1 MSTLNVL
8 DYLALYISGVAHL
21 RHKPSLFPQAAPY
34 YPAQYGNFHCVADAA
49 YTQLQIDPLHH
60 VVVAPQPTPQ
70 QLRQMELEAEQRALE
85 ARIAAE
91 RAQLDDERAAQY
103 AQLQAERMAL
113 REQQRLNR
121 SNSLKTVPSTDFTP
135 VSARKKMSTALIPE
149 YTTEESIPGLA
160 HEDTSQEDIGHDSLV
175 SDPGAQQQRYDEAR
189 YQQEQELLQL
199 QQQKEFRD
207 LQHQQQKLHQR
218 HQQQLLQQQM
228 QHQERLRQD
237 ELQAQQL
244 ARREMDTAGY
254 TPSEALYDLD
264 MSAIHAQ
271 QWNNAAVGGI
281 RESVEMSP
289 MSPPIFQYLLEPSA
303 PGYALPTEDIQDITQ
318 FLDTAEAPEEYPGDS
333 GKSEHYYS
341 EGEFEAEAE
350 YYPEQEEQ
358 GATTARAAV
367 GGDRDDNVGDEQSQ
381 RTPGSTPGE
390 ATARSELS
398 NKDNHTAPQAVPD
411 SARSWS
417 DHSQHSTCSAD
428 MVNQPSRKV
437 ATAPRF
443 NQKSEGVQDSD
454 SQVLATG
461 AALQYQDID
470 DRAQSPHAAPQLSV
484 QCDSPDSAPAS
495 STKHQAPRGLAPAAE
510 PTTAF
515 PQARSPPARKQSRAR
530 ESFPVDAAPAA
541 SAEVLE
547 TVGDRLGFAPV
558 QDTSSSGK
566 DAANIFVE
574 TGSEQALAGEP
585 RHAGSSVSTPARG
598 APPLVRTP
606 HAQRQDLPAEKFTGV
621 SQKVSAED
629 V

>member
-21 RHKPSLFPQAAPY
+21 RYKPSLFPQAAPY

-70 QLRQMELEAEQRALE
+70 QLRQMELEAERRALE

-91 RAQLDDERAAQY
+91 RAQLDEERAAQY

-135 VSARKKMSTALIPE
+135 VSARKKMSTALVPE

-228 QHQERLRQD
+228 QHQERLRQE
-237 ELQAQQL
+237 ELQAQQH
-244 ARREMDTAGY
+244 AQREMGTAGY

-333 GKSEHYYS
+333 VKSEHYYS

-350 YYPEQEEQ
+350 YYPEQEGQ
-358 GATTARAAV
+358 GVAAEEEVGRSDRGSNVTEESHRAP
-367 GGDRDDNVGDEQSQ
+367 DSSQ
-381 RTPGSTPGE
+381 GE
-390 ATARSELS
+390 ASARTDRSDMDH
-398 NKDNHTAPQAVPD
+398 NTTPQAAPD
-411 SARSWS
+411 STRSWS

-443 NQKSEGVQDSD
+443 NQKSEGAQDSGNLVLD
-454 SQVLATG
+454 TDAVRPSQHT
-461 AALQYQDID
+461 D
-470 DRAQSPHAAPQLSV
+470 DRAQSPHATPQLSV

-495 STKHQAPRGLAPAAE
+495 SAKHHAPTGLAPAAE
-510 PTTAF
+510 PSTAF
-515 PQARSPPARKQSRAR
+515 PQARSLPARKQSRAR

-541 SAEVLE
+541 SAEVSE
-547 TVGDRLGFAPV
+547 TAGEPVRNAPV
-558 QDTSSSGK
+558 EATSSSGK
-566 DAANIFVE
+566 DAANISAE
-574 TGSEQALAGEP
+574 TGSEQALADEP
-585 RHAGSSVSTPARG
+585 RHAESSVSTPARG
-598 APPLVRTP
+598 APLVRTP

-621 SQKVSAED
+621 SQKASAED

>member
-1 MSTLNVL
+1 
-8 DYLALYISGVAHL
+8 
-21 RHKPSLFPQAAPY
+21 
-34 YPAQYGNFHCVADAA
+34 VADAA

-91 RAQLDDERAAQY
+91 RAQLDEERAAQY

-135 VSARKKMSTALIPE
+135 VSARKKMSTALTPE

-228 QHQERLRQD
+228 QHQERLRQE
-237 ELQAQQL
+237 ELQTQQQQAQ
-244 ARREMDTAGY
+244 REMDTAGY
-254 TPSEALYDLD
+254 TPSEALYGLD
-264 MSAIHAQ
+264 MSAIHAH

-303 PGYALPTEDIQDITQ
+303 PGYALPMEGVPDIEQ
-318 FLDTAEAPEEYPGDS
+318 FLDTAEAPEDYLGDS

-350 YYPEQEEQ
+350 YYPEQEVQ
-358 GATTARAAV
+358 GVATAEDV
-367 GGDRDDNVGDEQSQ
+367 GRSDRGSNVSEQSHRAPDSSQ
-381 RTPGSTPGE
+381 GESSARTE
-390 ATARSELS
+390 RS
-398 NKDNHTAPQAVPD
+398 DNDNNTTPQAAPD
-411 SARSWS
+411 STRSWS

-443 NQKSEGVQDSD
+443 NQNSEGVQASD

-461 AALQYQDID
+461 TALQYQDID

-484 QCDSPDSAPAS
+484 QCDSPDSAFAS
-495 STKHQAPRGLAPAAE
+495 SAKHQVPRGLVPAAE
-510 PTTAF
+510 PSTAF

-547 TVGDRLGFAPV
+547 TVGDRVGCTPV
-558 QDTSSSGK
+558 EDTYSSEKG
-566 DAANIFVE
+566 AADVPVE
-574 TGSEQALAGEP
+574 AESEQLLADEP
-585 RHAGSSVSTPARG
+585 YNAASVGVPEHSMPQA
-598 APPLVRTP
+598 RTP
-606 HAQRQDLPAEKFTGV
+606 HAQRQQPPEERFTGV
-621 SQKVSAED
+621 SQKVHCED

>member
-1 MSTLNVL
+1 MLFKAAVL
-8 DYLALYISGVAHL
+8 YCSAVFLHMLLVCPHSLPSQTSLY
-21 RHKPSLFPQAAPY
+21 PQAAPY

-91 RAQLDDERAAQY
+91 RAQLDEERAAQY

-135 VSARKKMSTALIPE
+135 VSARKKMSTALVPE

-160 HEDTSQEDIGHDSLV
+160 QEDTSQEDIAHDSLV

-228 QHQERLRQD
+228 QHQERLRQE
-237 ELQAQQL
+237 ELQAQQH
-244 ARREMDTAGY
+244 AQREMDTPGY

-264 MSAIHAQ
+264 MSAIHAH

-303 PGYALPTEDIQDITQ
+303 PGYALATEDIQDITQ

-333 GKSEHYYS
+333 GKGEDYYS

-358 GATTARAAV
+358 GAPTAEEATSRDGDDYV
-367 GGDRDDNVGDEQSQ
+367 GSDHSQ
-381 RTPGSTPGE
+381 RTPYSTPGE
-390 ATARSELS
+390 TTTRTAGS
-398 NKDNHTAPQAVPD
+398 NKDNHAAPQAAPD

-428 MVNQPSRKV
+428 IINQPSRKV

-443 NQKSEGVQDSD
+443 NQNSEGVQDSD
-454 SQVLATG
+454 ILALNTDGG
-461 AALQYQDID
+461 AQP
-470 DRAQSPHAAPQLSV
+470 SHGAPQLSV

-495 STKHQAPRGLAPAAE
+495 SAKHHAPTGLAPAAE
-510 PTTAF
+510 PSTAF

-530 ESFPVDAAPAA
+530 ESFPVDATPAA

-547 TVGDRLGFAPV
+547 TVGERAGCTPV
-558 QDTSSSGK
+558 VDTYSPEKGAADVPVEAESEQLLADEPY
-566 DAANIFVE
+566 DAASVGVPE
-574 TGSEQALAGEP
+574 HSMPQA
-585 RHAGSSVSTPARG
+585 
-598 APPLVRTP
+598 RTP
-606 HAQRQDLPAEKFTGV
+606 HARRQQPPEERFTGV
-621 SQKVSAED
+621 SQKVHGED

>member
-1 MSTLNVL
+1 MLFKAAVLYCSAVFLHMSLVCPHSLPSQTS
-8 DYLALYISGVAHL
+8 LY
-21 RHKPSLFPQAAPY
+21 PQAAPY
-34 YPAQYGNFHCVADAA
+34 YPAQYGNFDCVADAA

-91 RAQLDDERAAQY
+91 RAQLDEERAAQY

-135 VSARKKMSTALIPE
+135 VSARKKTSTALTPE

-175 SDPGAQQQRYDEAR
+175 SDPGAHQERYDDAR

-218 HQQQLLQQQM
+218 HQQQLLQQQT
-228 QHQERLRQD
+228 QHQERLRQE
-237 ELQAQQL
+237 ELQTQQL

-318 FLDTAEAPEEYPGDS
+318 FLDTAEAPEEYPADS
-333 GKSEHYYS
+333 GKGEDYYS

-350 YYPEQEEQ
+350 YNPEQEVQ
-358 GATTARAAV
+358 GATTAQDV
-367 GGDRDDNVGDEQSQ
+367 PSDDKGGNVGSE

-398 NKDNHTAPQAVPD
+398 SKDNHTAPQAVPD
-411 SARSWS
+411 SARSFS

-443 NQKSEGVQDSD
+443 NQKSKGVQDSD

-470 DRAQSPHAAPQLSV
+470 DRAQSPHAVPQLSV
-484 QCDSPDSAPAS
+484 QCDSPDSAFAS
-495 STKHQAPRGLAPAAE
+495 SAKQHAPRGLAPAAQ
-510 PTTAF
+510 PSTAF

-530 ESFPVDAAPAA
+530 EGFPVDAAPAA

-547 TVGDRLGFAPV
+547 TVGDRAGCTPV
-558 QDTSSSGK
+558 EDTYSSKKG
-566 DAANIFVE
+566 AADVPVE
-574 TGSEQALAGEP
+574 LESEKPLADEP
-585 RHAGSSVSTPARG
+585 CNAASVGVSEHSI
-598 APPLVRTP
+598 PLARTP
-606 HAQRQDLPAEKFTGV
+606 HAQRQQPPEERFTGV
-621 SQKVSAED
+621 SQKVHGED

>member
-1 MSTLNVL
+1 
-8 DYLALYISGVAHL
+8 
-21 RHKPSLFPQAAPY
+21 
-34 YPAQYGNFHCVADAA
+34 VADAA

-91 RAQLDDERAAQY
+91 RAQLDEERAAQY

-135 VSARKKMSTALIPE
+135 VSARKKMPTALTPE

-228 QHQERLRQD
+228 QHQERLRQE
-237 ELQAQQL
+237 ELQTQQHAQ
-244 ARREMDTAGY
+244 REMDTAGY

-289 MSPPIFQYLLEPSA
+289 MSPPIFQYLMEPSA
-303 PGYALPTEDIQDITQ
+303 PGYTLPTADIQDITQ

-333 GKSEHYYS
+333 GKGGDYYS

-350 YYPEQEEQ
+350 YYPEQEGRGEP
-358 GATTARAAV
+358 AAEEV
-367 GGDRDDNVGDEQSQ
+367 ASGDKGDNLSGRESQ
-381 RTPGSTPGE
+381 RVPDSTQGE
-390 ATARSELS
+390 ASEPTERSDT
-398 NKDNHTAPQAVPD
+398 NNNTTPPAVPD
-411 SARSWS
+411 TARSWS

-428 MVNQPSRKV
+428 VVNQPSRKV

-443 NQKSEGVQDSD
+443 NQKSDGIHDSGKL
-454 SQVLATG
+454 VLATD
-461 AALQYQDID
+461 AVPQPQDTD
-470 DRAQSPHAAPQLSV
+470 GRTRSPHATPQLSV
-484 QCDSPDSAPAS
+484 QCDSPDSAFAS
-495 STKHQAPRGLAPAAE
+495 SAKQHAPRGLAPAAQ
-510 PTTAF
+510 PSTAF

-530 ESFPVDAAPAA
+530 EGFPVDAAPAA

-547 TVGDRLGFAPV
+547 TVGDTVGHTPV
-558 QDTSSSGK
+558 EDTYSSEKG
-566 DAANIFVE
+566 AADVPVE
-574 TGSEQALAGEP
+574 AESEQLLADEP
-585 RHAGSSVSTPARG
+585 YNAASVGVSEHSI
-598 APPLVRTP
+598 PLARTP
-606 HAQRQDLPAEKFTGV
+606 HAHRQQHPEERFTGV
-621 SQKVSAED
+621 SQKVHGED

>member
-1 MSTLNVL
+1 
-8 DYLALYISGVAHL
+8 
-21 RHKPSLFPQAAPY
+21 
-34 YPAQYGNFHCVADAA
+34 VADAA

-91 RAQLDDERAAQY
+91 RAQLDEERAAQY

-135 VSARKKMSTALIPE
+135 VSTRKVMPTVLTPE

-160 HEDTSQEDIGHDSLV
+160 HEDTSQEDIGQDSLV

-228 QHQERLRQD
+228 QHQERLRQE
-237 ELQAQQL
+237 ELQAQQH
-244 ARREMDTAGY
+244 AQREMDTAGY
-254 TPSEALYDLD
+254 TSSEALYDLD

-271 QWNNAAVGGI
+271 QWNNAAVGGL
-281 RESVEMSP
+281 RESIEMSP

-303 PGYALPTEDIQDITQ
+303 PGYALPTEDIQDIAQ

-333 GKSEHYYS
+333 GKGEDYYS

-350 YYPEQEEQ
+350 YYPEQEGH
-358 GATTARAAV
+358 GATTEHEA
-367 GGDRDDNVGDEQSQ
+367 GGHRGDSVGDEQSQ
-381 RTPGSTPGE
+381 RAPDSARGE
-390 ATARSELS
+390 ASAGTERSD
-398 NKDNHTAPQAVPD
+398 KDNHTTPPAAQD
-411 SARSWS
+411 SARSFS

-443 NQKSEGVQDSD
+443 NQKSEGIQDSGNLVLD
-454 SQVLATG
+454 TDAVRPSQHTDG
-461 AALQYQDID
+461 
-470 DRAQSPHAAPQLSV
+470 RTQSPHATPQLSV
-484 QCDSPDSAPAS
+484 QCDSPDSPPAS
-495 STKHQAPRGLAPAAE
+495 SAKHQAPRGLAPATE
-510 PTTAF
+510 PSTAF

-547 TVGDRLGFAPV
+547 TVGDRAGYAPV
-558 QDTSSSGK
+558 EDTYSSEKG
-566 DAANIFVE
+566 AADVPVE
-574 TGSEQALAGEP
+574 AESEQLLADEP
-585 RHAGSSVSTPARG
+585 YNAASVGVPEHSMPQA
-598 APPLVRTP
+598 RTP
-606 HAQRQDLPAEKFTGV
+606 HAQRQQPPEERFTGV
-621 SQKVSAED
+621 SQKVHGED